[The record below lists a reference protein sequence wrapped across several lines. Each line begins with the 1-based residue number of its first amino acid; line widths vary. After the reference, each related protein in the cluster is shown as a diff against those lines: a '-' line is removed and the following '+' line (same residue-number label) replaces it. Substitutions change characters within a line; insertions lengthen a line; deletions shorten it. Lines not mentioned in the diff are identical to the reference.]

1 MPNHIL
7 VEVSYALPEKQLIIP
22 VKVEIGLTVKDA
34 IEQSGILKEFDGIDL
49 KHNRVG
55 IFGKLTSLNH
65 IIRHRDR
72 IEIYRALIADPKEI
86 RRKRA
91 EAGKDIKK
99 ED

>member
-1 MPNHIL
+1 MPNYIE

-22 VKVEIGLTVKDA
+22 VKLEVGLTVKDA

-49 KHNRVG
+49 KQNRVG
-55 IFGKLTSLNH
+55 IFGLLTTLKH

-91 EAGKDIKK
+91 AAAKNLKK